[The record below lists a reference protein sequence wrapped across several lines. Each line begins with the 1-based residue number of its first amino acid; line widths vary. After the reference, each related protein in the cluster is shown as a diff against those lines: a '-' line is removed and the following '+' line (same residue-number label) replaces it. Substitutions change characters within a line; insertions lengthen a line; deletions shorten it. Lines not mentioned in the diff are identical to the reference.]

1 MTEMSTAYL
10 LGRLMFV
17 LDREADHLVHAQVGV
32 SYKRVIFLTV
42 LRECGTVTQH
52 ELAVALGYSDP
63 AVSVMLGELTKEGL
77 VKTTPSATHGRKR
90 LVSITPQGDEIV
102 ARGRRALDT
111 SFDELL
117 VTAGVDGA
125 LLRESAERLYQA
137 LQSKLANGKQVT
149 A

>member
-10 LGRLMFV
+10 LGRLMFA
-17 LDREADHLVHAQVGV
+17 LDREADHLVQAQVGV
-32 SYKRVIFLTV
+32 SYKRVLFLTV

-63 AVSVMLGELTKEGL
+63 AVSVMLGELTKDGL
-77 VKTTPSATHGRKR
+77 VEIAPSATHGRKR
-90 LVSITPQGDEIV
+90 LVSITPAGAEVV

-117 VTAGVDGA
+117 VTAGVDGQR
-125 LLRESAERLYQA
+125 LRESAERLYQA
-137 LQSKLANGKQVT
+137 IQMKLGKGKQVN